1 MKIGN
6 VNIDY
11 PVALAPMEGITDLS
25 FRLICKQLGADIV
38 YSEFVSSEGLIRDSD
53 KAKRKMQF
61 LEEERPIG
69 LQIYG
74 GVESSMISAAKIAEQ
89 LQPDFIDINAGC
101 WVKNVIKQN
110 AGAALLKNLL
120 LMEKLIS
127 AVVLAVQIPVTVK
140 TRLGWDWNDIKIVEV
155 AKMLESIGVAALT
168 VHCRTRVQAH
178 KGDVDYSWIPKI
190 KEAVKIPIIVNG
202 GINSPQK
209 AKYVFETTGCDG
221 IMIGQAAIDNPFI
234 FREIKYYLN
243 YSKLPEVVGLKE
255 RIDTMIKHLKLSV
268 IYKGERRGVIE
279 FRKYYS
285 GYLRSFPNAAKIR
298 NELMK
303 LTRLNEVLEKLYQIN
318 LINNT
323 QVSQVL

>member
-6 VNIDY
+6 ININY
-11 PVALAPMEGITDLS
+11 PVALAPMEGVTDLS
-25 FRLICKQLGADIV
+25 FRLICKKLGADIV
-38 YSEFVSSEGLIRDSD
+38 YSEFVSSEGLIRDSE

-69 LQIYG
+69 IQIYG

-101 WVKNVIKQN
+101 WVKNVVKQN
-110 AGAALLKNLL
+110 AGAALLKDIL

-127 AVVLAVQIPVTVK
+127 AVVLAVQLPVTVK
-140 TRLGWDWNDIKIVEV
+140 TRLGWDQNNIKIVEI
-155 AKMLESIGVAALT
+155 AKMLKSIGVAALT

-190 KEAVKIPIIVNG
+190 KEAVDIPIIVNG
-202 GINSPQK
+202 GIDSPEK
-209 AKYVFETTGCDG
+209 AKYVFQTTGCDG
-221 IMIGQAAIDNPFI
+221 IMIGQAAINNPFI
-234 FREIKYYLN
+234 FREIKYYLAN
-243 YSKLPEVVGLKE
+243 SKLPEKVSLSE
-255 RIDTMIKHLKLSV
+255 RIETMIKHLKLSV
-268 IYKGERRGVIE
+268 LYKGEKRGVIE

-285 GYLRSFPNAAKIR
+285 GYLHSFPNAAKIR

-303 LTRLNEVLEKLYQIN
+303 LTKLDEVLEKLSQIN
-318 LINNT
+318 LINDT
-323 QVSQVL
+323 QISEVL